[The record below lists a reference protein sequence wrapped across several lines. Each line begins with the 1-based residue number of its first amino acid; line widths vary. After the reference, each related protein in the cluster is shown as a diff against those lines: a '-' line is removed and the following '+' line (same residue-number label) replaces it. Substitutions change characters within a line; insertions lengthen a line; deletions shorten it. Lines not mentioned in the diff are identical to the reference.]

1 MDRIDDALLLG
12 FSLALSA
19 LMGLWFVPVLR
30 KLKVGQHIRAEGPAS
45 HKKKEG
51 TPTMGGV
58 IFILG
63 TILSLLFYRLV
74 TQTTPSPEEM
84 LVLGIMVLYGLVGF
98 LDDFRKVRKGRNLG
112 LRAREKLVL
121 EILFAAIFMWR
132 FAGNSAVILPF
143 TGKALDLG
151 VLYGAFG
158 VFLIVGFGNAV
169 NLTDGL
175 DGLAGGV
182 VAVGLGAYYVITR
195 SHSLAA
201 GGDLSALVI
210 CGAGSVLGFLV
221 HNRYPARVIMGD
233 TGSLALGAL
242 LAALAISTK
251 TEIVLLFV
259 AGVPLVET
267 ISVILQVISFQ
278 LTGKRIFKMSPL
290 HHHFELLGWKE
301 TKVVGVFWLTAVALA
316 AVGILSMAFIPG

>member
-1 MDRIDDALLLG
+1 MDRIDAALLLG

-19 LMGLWFVPVLR
+19 LLGLWFVPLLR

-45 HKKKEG
+45 HRKKEG
-51 TPTMGGV
+51 TPTMGGI

-74 TQTTPSPEEM
+74 TRTAPSLEEI
-84 LVLGIMVLYGLVGF
+84 LVLGLVVLYGLIGF
-98 LDDFRKVRKGRNLG
+98 LDDFRKVRRGRNLG
-112 LRAREKLVL
+112 LRAREKLIL
-121 EILFAAIFMWR
+121 EILFAAIFMWH
-132 FAGNSAVILPF
+132 FTGTSAVILPF
-143 TGKALDLG
+143 TGKVLDLG
-151 VLYGAFG
+151 TLYGAFG
-158 VFLIVGFGNAV
+158 ILLIVSTGNAV

-175 DGLAGGV
+175 DGLASGV
-182 VAVGLGAYYVITR
+182 VAAGLGAYYIIAQ
-195 SHSLAA
+195 SHSLVS
-201 GGDLSALVI
+201 GGNLSALVVSA
-210 CGAGSVLGFLV
+210 AGSVLGFLV

-242 LAALAISTK
+242 LASLAVATR
-251 TEIVLLFV
+251 TEMVLIFV

-267 ISVILQVISFQ
+267 VSVILQVVSFQ

-301 TKVVGVFWLTAVALA
+301 TKVVRVFWLAAVALA
-316 AVGILSMAFIPG
+316 AVGVLSMAFVPG